1 MSDEAIEAQAIEV
14 AKEIISQGGGAA
26 IRFGT
31 VASKTVARALMA
43 SGGAVV
49 RKHREHRDSGEM
61 KIKRLY
67 KVSDGNLQQIDLN
80 ERSVEQVLAQLREH
94 GVDFAVER
102 TDSGKISLWFAGKD
116 LDHVTHI
123 VDDAIERLGL
133 LNEDQVADAHLPR
146 VDDPE
151 PVTMELPAVRAE
163 PAPDTEEMPAVQT
176 RDAIDDARRD
186 PASDNWRPNREEAVY
201 LDAAGF
207 KERDTRDEPDHDRR
221 HNPEPERN
229 PASDAWRPDQEE
241 AVYLAAAGFRERDE
255 PERATE
261 RERADKEEPSQRREA
276 TSSRPTPM
284 DENQR
289 RNERDA
295 IDEAEERR
303 EEKEPER
310 SVQRTET
317 GDYGFDPDDDAARDE
332 PNAGTH
338 RVEETVTERKRPGKT
353 GKKPSIK
360 QRLRSEISKRVQQR
374 QATAT
379 GERVRE
385 RVAERSR
392 PRRK

>member
-133 LNEDQVADAHLPR
+133 LNEDQIADTHLPR

-151 PVTMELPAVRAE
+151 PVTMELPAVHAE

-186 PASDNWRPNREEAVY
+186 PVSDNWRPNREEAIY

-207 KERDTRDEPDHDRR
+207 KERDTRDEPDRDRR
-221 HNPEPERN
+221 HDPEPERN
-229 PASDAWRPDQEE
+229 PASDVWRPNQEE
-241 AVYLAAAGFRERDE
+241 AVYLDAAGFRERDD
-255 PERATE
+255 TE
-261 RERADKEEPSQRREA
+261 RERADEEEPSQRREA

-284 DENQR
+284 DEIQR
-289 RNERDA
+289 RNGRDA

-317 GDYGFDPDDDAARDE
+317 DDYGVDPDDDATRDE
-332 PNAGTH
+332 PNEGTH

-374 QATAT
+374 QAAAT